1 MLCESIKSRKAFI
14 CRSLWHLGVSDLC
27 QLDLSVL
34 HPLWP
39 VVHLFIPEEESLSYW
54 LMRCLAFKRV
64 SYCVWFLFTGDY
76 YPPPPPVIDTSGF
89 PSPSSFPPPPPMDEA
104 SLGFPVRFAKT
115 VITIQ
120 YQCFIYKKKLLI
132 N

>member
-1 MLCESIKSRKAFI
+1 MWKYYIPFI
-14 CRSLWHLGVSDLC
+14 CCSLWHLGVSDLC

-39 VVHLFIPEEESLSYW
+39 VVNLFISEEESLSYW
-54 LMRCLAFKRV
+54 LMGCLAFKRV

-76 YPPPPPVIDTSGF
+76 PPPPPPVIDTSGF

-104 SLGFPVRFAKT
+104 SLGFPVRFAKL
-115 VITIQ
+115 VITI
-120 YQCFIYKKKLLI
+120 YNMNVFFFCFFDWLI
-132 N
+132 TF